1 MHTHT
6 KSILVGLGLLTAI
19 PAFALEKSACSS
31 LNSENSAPVPTKIV
45 QPGIAPEQVGKVVL
59 VQFTITEEGK
69 PTRIQSVDPR
79 PDDPL
84 LTARIIRAL
93 RSWEFS
99 PALSEDGRPIAV
111 TVRMPIKVDRLA
123 KT

>member
-1 MHTHT
+1 MKTHV
-6 KSILVGLGLLTAI
+6 KSILVSLSLLVAF
-19 PAFALEKSACSS
+19 PAFAHEENVSSTLKS
-31 LNSENSAPVPTKIV
+31 EGRDPVPTKIV
-45 QPGIAPEQVGKVVL
+45 RPGVAPDQVGKVVL
-59 VQFTITEEGK
+59 VQFTITKEGK
-69 PTRIQSVDPR
+69 PIHIQSVDTR

-111 TVRMPIKVDRLA
+111 TVRMPIKVDRPA
-123 KT
+123 KI

>member
-6 KSILVGLGLLTAI
+6 KSVLVGLGLLTAA
-19 PAFALEKSACSS
+19 PVFALAESACTS
-31 LNSENSAPVPTKIV
+31 LIGEDSVPVPTKIV
-45 QPGIAPEQVGKVVL
+45 QPGVAPDQVGQVVL
-59 VQFTITEEGK
+59 IQFTITEEGK

-99 PALSEDGRPIAV
+99 PALNEDGHPIAV
-111 TVRMPIKVDRLA
+111 TVRMPIKVGRLA
-123 KT
+123 TT

>member
-1 MHTHT
+1 MKTHV
-6 KSILVGLGLLTAI
+6 KSILVSLSLLVAF
-19 PAFALEKSACSS
+19 PAFAHEENVSSTLKS
-31 LNSENSAPVPTKIV
+31 EGRDPVPTKIV
-45 QPGIAPEQVGKVVL
+45 RPGVAPDQVGKVVL

-99 PALSEDGRPIAV
+99 PALNEDGRPIAV
-111 TVRMPIKVDRLA
+111 RVRMPIKVDRLA